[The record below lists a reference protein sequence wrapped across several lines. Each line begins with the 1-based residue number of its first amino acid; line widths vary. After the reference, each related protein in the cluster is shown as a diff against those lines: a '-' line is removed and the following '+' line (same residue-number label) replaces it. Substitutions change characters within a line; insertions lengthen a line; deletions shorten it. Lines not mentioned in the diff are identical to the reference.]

1 MASFKFR
8 LQSFLNL
15 KEQIEKSVKNELGV
29 ALQEYQRQL
38 SILSDIRYE
47 IESQREKY
55 RDEAMS
61 RTTPTK
67 LKQRINYIKS
77 MQTKEK
83 EQQVTVN
90 EHKRNVDKIRERLV
104 EIMKEKKILEKLKE
118 KQSQAFRI
126 EQEKKQQLLI
136 DEIISFKGTTEQ

>member
-1 MASFKFR
+1 
-8 LQSFLNL
+8 
-15 KEQIEKSVKNELGV
+15 
-29 ALQEYQRQL
+29 
-38 SILSDIRYE
+38 
-47 IESQREKY
+47 
-55 RDEAMS
+55 MS

-83 EQQVTVN
+83 EQQATVN

>member
-83 EQQVTVN
+83 EQQATVN